1 MFIEHIL
8 DIVFDAENIILNT
21 TGELI
26 FHEGTCNKYRQIN
39 KLLIQ
44 RADAHYEETK
54 IVSCGKRVTVDCIW
68 WCVSALLRED
78 FPVRGILS

>member
-8 DIVFDAENIILNT
+8 YIVLGAENVISNT

-26 FHEGTCNKYRQIN
+26 FHERRCNKYRQIN
-39 KLLIQ
+39 KLLIW
-44 RADAHYEETK
+44 RADAHYEESK

-68 WCVSALLRED
+68 WCVSTLLRED
-78 FPVRGILS
+78 F